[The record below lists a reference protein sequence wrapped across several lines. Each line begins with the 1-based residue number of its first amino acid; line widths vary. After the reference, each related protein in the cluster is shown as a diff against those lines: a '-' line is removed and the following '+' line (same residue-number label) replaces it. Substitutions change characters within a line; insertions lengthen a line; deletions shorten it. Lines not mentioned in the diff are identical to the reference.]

1 MNTFIAIEK
10 IDINPLSNLIF
21 ITDQQIVTS
30 KGLILCNSSM
40 AARQHENEVLRTC
53 YDILRIP
60 IVATTPEG
68 IPPIT
73 QASSW
78 KVEIIS
84 SSTTTCRCCRSE
96 TDPTWPLL
104 IS

>member
-1 MNTFIAIEK
+1 MLEELDGETLISLVFSRPVIHLKKEDVNTFIAIEK

-21 ITDQQIVTS
+21 IADQQIVTR

-60 IVATTPEG
+60 IIANTPEG
-68 IPPIT
+68 T
-73 QASSW
+73 Y
-78 KVEIIS
+78 
-84 SSTTTCRCCRSE
+84 
-96 TDPTWPLL
+96 
-104 IS
+104 